1 MKKVLCAVL
10 FAAVAAGSAMAAD
23 DALTGLK
30 ASVSPLALE
39 DSVPPVPAPVPAAPV
54 EPAAE
59 VTKLDAVNIQGEYTV
74 QVNFPGMG
82 PMQMV
87 YADSKSTLTRKREN
101 GDVLVCEGTY
111 KLDSQ
116 TETLITDL
124 PDCGGSALV
133 YTMFLKGQTLESLTA
148 GADARGT
155 LKMDG
160 DVTPE
165 VNVRIKKIK

>member
-10 FAAVAAGSAMAAD
+10 FAVVAAGSAMAAD

-39 DSVPPVPAPVPAAPV
+39 DSVPPVPVAPAPV
-54 EPAAE
+54 EPAAVVE
-59 VTKLDAVNIQGEYTV
+59 VTKLDAVNIQGEYIV
-74 QVNFPGMG
+74 LVKMENMP
-82 PMQMV
+82 PMQML
-87 YADSKSTLTRKREN
+87 YADNKSTLTRKRAN

-111 KLDSQ
+111 KLDLQ
-116 TETLITDL
+116 TETLVTDL

-148 GADARGT
+148 GVNARGT

-165 VNVRIKKIK
+165 VNVGIKKIK

>member
-1 MKKVLCAVL
+1 
-10 FAAVAAGSAMAAD
+10 
-23 DALTGLK
+23 
-30 ASVSPLALE
+30 
-39 DSVPPVPAPVPAAPV
+39 
-54 EPAAE
+54 
-59 VTKLDAVNIQGEYTV
+59 
-74 QVNFPGMG
+74 MG